1 MTTVILVIH
10 LLIAMAMIVLILLQ
24 KSEGFASG
32 GGMMGGASLTGM
44 TQARAR
50 ANPLTRATAFLGI
63 SFFATSLTLALLAK
77 PNQETTVI
85 LGEPVLNQ
93 PVGAPI
99 VDIPIDVPPA
109 QDASKPI
116 IPSVPMAD

>member
-10 LLIAMAMIVLILLQ
+10 LLIALSMITLILLQ

-44 TQARAR
+44 TQARSR
-50 ANPLTRATAFLGI
+50 ANPLTRATAILGI

-77 PNQETTVI
+77 PNQESTVI
-85 LGEPVLNQ
+85 LSPSGLER

-99 VDIPIDVPPA
+99 VDIPADFPPA
-109 QDASKPI
+109 QDASKPL